1 MKRNKSNPKANNT
14 PLELINEDRQQ
25 KTQTSRKVKKSDISY
40 DIAATTMGE
49 GAEAEKKSKNMV
61 AVQGEQLDKS
71 VEKKT
76 LKKEKKKEKKKKKK
90 KGKKKYLPERIGSAK
105 GIETM
110 FKTSYRAQLD
120 MISLG
125 ATKAK
130 IMISINGLLVSVLTV
145 SGVFIYTSEPLF
157 LVPTAVFMATAAI
170 SIFFAIQAASPGHYN
185 KDVKVKGSSSREKFS
200 RVKANFLNYEYYAE
214 LSKKDYVKGMK
225 NTLQDPEKVYLGMID
240 YLYSLGVIAN
250 WNFKMLRYSYLV
262 FRVGVVSGIVMLI
275 AIQAYV
281 KLIPKSEAQNT
292 GMVINQLVQFD
303 NIYRPSGVEALPD
316 GRLLIIEGDRQRAL
330 SVVEL
335 MDNGAIKENSMLDL
349 VLLSTLNIRLEDLE
363 AVTIDKEGYI
373 YAITSF
379 RRAENGR
386 RVPAQE
392 RLVRFKIENNRIVA
406 PKSYDKLG
414 DYLESIG
421 INDGHTNL
429 SIEGLTF
436 DPAGKRLLV
445 GFRQPV
451 FAGKAIIMVIEN
463 PQALFE
469 DNAAL
474 KIRDKPVL
482 LDLEGAGILSISYDP
497 YLQGYLISSEIN
509 GKNKEN
515 HSQIWYWNGKSQSM
529 PRRAMLPAMIDVK
542 NIEGMS
548 HVKVAGKDLLMLVSG
563 DGNRKRHRPG
573 HYMLLQ
579 YNQLIFN

>member
-1 MKRNKSNPKANNT
+1 MKKNKPDLKSDNTQPELNNGYS
-14 PLELINEDRQQ
+14 QQ
-25 KTQTSRKVKKSDISY
+25 KAQTSQKIKKSHKLFSIED
-40 DIAATTMGE
+40 TTMGE
-49 GAEAEKKSKNMV
+49 VAEREQNGKNRV
-61 AVQGEQLDKS
+61 AGKLEQPGKNI
-71 VEKKT
+71 EKKT
-76 LKKEKKKEKKKKKK
+76 FKKEKKKKKK
-90 KGKKKYLPERIGSAK
+90 EKNKRKKKYLPKKIGCAK

-130 IMISINGLLVSVLTV
+130 IMISINGLLVTVLTV

-157 LVPTAVFMATAAI
+157 LAPTAVFMATAAI

-185 KDVKVKGSSSREKFS
+185 KDVKLKGSSSREKFS
-200 RVKANFLNYEYYAE
+200 RVNTNFLNYEYYAE

-225 NTLQDPEKVYLGMID
+225 RTLQDPEKVYLGMID

-262 FRVGVVSGIVMLI
+262 FRVGVVSGIVMLV
-275 AIQAYV
+275 AIQIYV
-281 KLIPKSEAQNT
+281 KLTPKPHEQSTA
-292 GMVINQLVQFD
+292 MVTNQLAQFD
-303 NIYRPSGVEALPD
+303 DIYKPSGVEALPD

-335 MDNGAIKENSMLDL
+335 MGNGAIKENSMLN
-349 VLLSTLNIRLEDLE
+349 VILLSTLNIRLEDLE

-379 RRAENGR
+379 RRAANGR
-386 RVPAQE
+386 RVPAKE
-392 RLVRFKIENNRIVA
+392 RLVRFKIENNRVTA
-406 PKSYDKLG
+406 PKSYNKLG

-421 INDGHTNL
+421 ISDGHTNL
-429 SIEGLTF
+429 CIEGLTF

-451 FAGKAIIMVIEN
+451 FDGKAIIMVIEN
-463 PQALFE
+463 PQEIFE
-469 DNAAL
+469 GNAAL

-482 LDLEGAGILSISYDP
+482 LDLDGAGILSISYDP
-497 YLQGYLISSEIN
+497 YLQGYLISSELN
-509 GKNKEN
+509 GKNNKN
-515 HSQIWYWNGKSQSM
+515 HSQLWFWNGKFQTL
-529 PRRAMLPAMIDVK
+529 PRQAMLPAMIDVK

-548 HVKVAGKDLLMLVSG
+548 HVKIAGKELLMLVSG
-563 DGNRKRHRPG
+563 DGNRKRHEPA

>member
-1 MKRNKSNPKANNT
+1 
-14 PLELINEDRQQ
+14 
-25 KTQTSRKVKKSDISY
+25 
-40 DIAATTMGE
+40 
-49 GAEAEKKSKNMV
+49 MV
-61 AVQGEQLDKS
+61 AGKLEQPDQN
-71 VEKKT
+71 VEKKP

-90 KGKKKYLPERIGSAK
+90 KKKGKNKYFPEKIGSAK

-130 IMISINGLLVSVLTV
+130 IMISINGLLVSVLTI

-281 KLIPKSEAQNT
+281 KLTPKLEAQST
-292 GMVINQLVQFD
+292 AVVTNQLVQFD
-303 NIYRPSGVEALPD
+303 NIYKPSGVEALSD

-330 SVVEL
+330 SVIEL
-335 MDNGAIKENSMLDL
+335 MGNGAIKEKNSMLDV
-349 VLLSTLNIRLEDLE
+349 VLLSALNIRLEDLE
-363 AVTIDKEGYI
+363 AVTIDQEGYI

-386 RVPAQE
+386 RVPAKE

-406 PKSYDKLG
+406 PKFYNKLG

-421 INDGHTNL
+421 FNDGHTNL

-451 FAGKAIIMVIEN
+451 FDGKAIIMVIEN
-463 PQALFE
+463 PQAIFE

-482 LDLEGAGILSISYDP
+482 LDLDGAGILSISYDP
-497 YLQGYLISSEIN
+497 YLQGYLISSELN

-515 HSQIWYWNGKSQSM
+515 HSQIWYWNGKSQTM
-529 PRRAMLPAMIDVK
+529 PRHALLPAMIDVRS
-542 NIEGMS
+542 IEGMS

-563 DGNRKRHRPG
+563 DGNRKHHGPA